1 MFYLSFLRLKNLKI
15 YKFVINNQ
23 KLDKKKK
30 NLKCHKNRTGVM
42 SSVKIS

>member
-30 NLKCHKNRTGVM
+30 KFKM
-42 SSVKIS
+42 S